1 VEEVANT
8 LNVWG
13 RLFMIAWYW
22 IIDIIVGRDLKA
34 IGLFVMTLL
43 VVAALLGWYVMA
55 R

>member
-1 VEEVANT
+1 MEEVENT

-22 IIDIIVGRDLKA
+22 IIDIIVGRDLNA
-34 IGLFVMTLL
+34 IGLFVLTLFA
-43 VVAALLGWYVMA
+43 VAALLGWYVMT